1 MKKLCVL
8 QTVFSNSSKATETND
23 RISISSTVNFRGGRE
38 TQSQS
43 SVRSKT
49 QRKTTKLHIHYLT
62 PLLERMQWWG
72 KSYNKRMRRNP
83 RTFIISIFPVAQTGI
98 HIASRYLLQFVQFK
112 AVFHPFLRG
121 LPSSL
126 YSKENCK

>member
-8 QTVFSNSSKATETND
+8 QTVFSNSSNATETND
-23 RISISSTVNFRGGRE
+23 RISVSSTVNFRGGRE
-38 TQSQS
+38 TQSQA

-72 KSYNKRMRRNP
+72 KS
-83 RTFIISIFPVAQTGI
+83 
-98 HIASRYLLQFVQFK
+98 
-112 AVFHPFLRG
+112 
-121 LPSSL
+121 
-126 YSKENCK
+126 